1 MQIVDHPKRRPRH
14 TGDRSPV
21 CRTSPDADGHQ
32 PQRKQE
38 VTMSTEN
45 EIREIVSLYTRAA
58 DRRDGAAMAALF
70 ESDAVSEVYLHGSG
84 GPDDRE
90 PLGKLTGAAQ
100 IEAAVTE
107 AMAPHPSLG
116 WSHHTTYDH
125 MVSVDGEQA
134 SIETQFITF
143 NVVGA
148 AKPEGG
154 WPAGTFGAQGTI
166 TPIESGYYRFNLRRT
181 DGAWKIRHQEVIHD
195 IPYAF

>member
-1 MQIVDHPKRRPRH
+1 
-14 TGDRSPV
+14 
-21 CRTSPDADGHQ
+21 
-32 PQRKQE
+32 
-38 VTMSTEN
+38 MSTES
-45 EIREIVSLYTRAA
+45 EITEIVSRYTRAA

-70 ESDAVSEVYLHGSG
+70 ETDAVSEIYLHGLG

-90 PLGKLTGAAQ
+90 PLGKLTGAEQ
-100 IEAAVTE
+100 IEAAMTT
-107 AMAPHPSLG
+107 AMAPHPPLG

-125 MVSVDGEQA
+125 LVSVDGNEA

-166 TPIESGYYRFNLRRT
+166 TPIESGYYRFSFRRT
-181 DGAWKIRHQEVIHD
+181 DGTWRISHQEVIHD